1 MLPNN
6 TKIEGRKGK
15 GVQALQDIYTEGGMS
30 LTRAVVEDI
39 FHIRIPYYI
48 SFTPESFARMI
59 DINDGLPLYVEK
71 PMYGET
77 NDGAVDFNLGQG
89 YQLLTGREAAG
100 YMSYEDKDGP
110 LFQSLRQERF
120 LKAFYEDRETHFGIT
135 NAVNAYRVWH
145 DVDSNISAKDMAR
158 LVWTFRNVPVSD
170 IHFYMLPGEIAKSG
184 ETKTATS
191 DTLWNFDPVEV
202 QKIIGTSSHAIANE

>member
-1 MLPNN
+1 
-6 TKIEGRKGK
+6 
-15 GVQALQDIYTEGGMS
+15 
-30 LTRAVVEDI
+30 
-39 FHIRIPYYI
+39 
-48 SFTPESFARMI
+48 
-59 DINDGLPLYVEK
+59 
-71 PMYGET
+71 
-77 NDGAVDFNLGQG
+77 
-89 YQLLTGREAAG
+89 
-100 YMSYEDKDGP
+100 MSYSDKEGP
-110 LFQSLRQERF
+110 LFQALRQERF